1 MMKNCIGLVESNTD
15 SKTLELGDKI
25 KYVYLTV
32 GIFLILIVIADIV
45 HIT

>member
-15 SKTLELGDKI
+15 SETFELGDKI